1 MNKIGQV
8 LQKKET
14 ILQIYLQCSAENV
27 CSVNNAVSIKI
38 CYLDTVLLGILAT
51 TLTYLADLQ
60 FVVFQKCLLQLN
72 VVNLSTVPTISN
84 EIKYFIVI

>member
-14 ILQIYLQCSAENV
+14 ILQIYLQCSAEKV
-27 CSVNNAVSIKI
+27 CSVNNAVSIKM
-38 CYLDTVLLGILAT
+38 
-51 TLTYLADLQ
+51 
-60 FVVFQKCLLQLN
+60 N

-84 EIKYFIVI
+84 